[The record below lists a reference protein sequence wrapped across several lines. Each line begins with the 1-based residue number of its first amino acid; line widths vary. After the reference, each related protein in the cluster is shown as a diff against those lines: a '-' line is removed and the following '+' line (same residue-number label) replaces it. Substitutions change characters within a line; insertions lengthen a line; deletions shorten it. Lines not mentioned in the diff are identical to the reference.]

1 MYIII
6 VGAGK
11 VGWNLARELINKE
24 HEVTLIE
31 SNRRRYLTVEQEL
44 EHNIQYGDAS
54 ELWVLERAGIQ
65 RADMV
70 IAVTGDD
77 EDNMLICQVAREK
90 YMVDRII
97 ARVNN
102 PRNLEHFELLGI
114 KPSVSATGLIL
125 NLIEHEVP
133 EYGLVHLLDFPEE
146 RLEIIEMLLE
156 KDSRV
161 AGQRVGDLDMPE
173 GSLLISV
180 LREGRGFVPG
190 PETVLEPGDEI
201 LAVLDP
207 GREEDLKVFLGGF
220 ASGHCA
226 TELRKRG
233 AEGEILLVGREPEVP
248 YERPPLSKEYM
259 RGESQRSDAYVHP
272 ASWYEENDVEL
283 LTGRNVMSLDTAER
297 SAKLQGGD
305 EVRFE
310 KALLAT
316 GANVN
321 ILRVEGAENE
331 GIHYLRAF
339 GNTEAIRKDAEKAEH
354 VVLIGGSYIGSE
366 VAASLTAT
374 GTKCT
379 IVMMEEVLLSNHFGE
394 EAGRFFHDL
403 VESHGIEILGGESLQ
418 AFEGD
423 GRVKAVVTA
432 SGKQVECDAV
442 VVGAGVRPDVM
453 LAQKAGLEVDD
464 GITCDAKLQTSVE
477 GIYAAG
483 DVCSY
488 DSVIHGRRLRVEHW
502 DVALQQGQAAGAN
515 MLGEGKDYDVVPYF
529 FSDLADWASLEY
541 VGPAEDW
548 DEIVWRGE
556 RDSGE
561 FSAWYL
567 KDGKVAGC
575 LSVER
580 SEDLARARELLAE
593 GTDVS
598 ADRKKIAD
606 PGTDLGEIG

>member
-1 MYIII
+1 MAERKVEFLL
-6 VGAGK
+6 VG
-11 VGWNLARELINKE
+11 
-24 HEVTLIE
+24 
-31 SNRRRYLTVEQEL
+31 
-44 EHNIQYGDAS
+44 
-54 ELWVLERAGIQ
+54 
-65 RADMV
+65 
-70 IAVTGDD
+70 
-77 EDNMLICQVAREK
+77 
-90 YMVDRII
+90 
-97 ARVNN
+97 
-102 PRNLEHFELLGI
+102 
-114 KPSVSATGLIL
+114 
-125 NLIEHEVP
+125 
-133 EYGLVHLLDFPEE
+133 
-146 RLEIIEMLLE
+146 
-156 KDSRV
+156 
-161 AGQRVGDLDMPE
+161 
-173 GSLLISV
+173 
-180 LREGRGFVPG
+180 
-190 PETVLEPGDEI
+190 
-201 LAVLDP
+201 
-207 GREEDLKVFLGGF
+207 GGF
-220 ASGHCA
+220 ASAHCA

-259 RGESQRSDAYVHP
+259 RGESERSDAYVHP

-283 LTGRNVMSLDTAER
+283 LTGRNVMSLDPEQR

-339 GNTEAIRKDAEKAEH
+339 GNTEAIRADAEKAEH

-366 VAASLTAT
+366 VAASLTAK

-379 IVMMEEVLLSNHFGE
+379 IVMMEEVLLSNNFGE

-403 VESHGIEILGGESLQ
+403 VESHGIEILAGETLQ

-423 GRVKAVVTA
+423 GRVKAVVTE

-464 GITCDAKLQTSVE
+464 GIICDAKLQTSVE

-515 MLGEGKDYDVVPYF
+515 MLGEDRDYDVVPYF

-541 VGPAEDW
+541 VGPAQDW
-548 DEIVWRGE
+548 DEIVWRGD

-580 SEDLARARELLAE
+580 SEDLGRARELLAE
-593 GTDVS
+593 GADVS
-598 ADRKKIAD
+598 ADREKIAD
-606 PGTDLGEIG
+606 PGSDLGEIG